1 MSGIFG
7 SKSSAP
13 AVVETVAAV
22 PAPAP
27 AAPASSD
34 ASLEE
39 FSDEELDAK
48 KKKTK
53 AQGTKAL
60 QIPLGSTGETKT
72 IGVV

>member
-1 MSGIFG
+1 MSNIFG
-7 SKSSAP
+7 GSAP
-13 AVVETVAAV
+13 KVETIAVAPT
-22 PAPAP
+22 PAPA
-27 AAPASSD
+27 SDD

-53 AQGTKAL
+53 TQGTKAL
-60 QIPLGSTGETKT
+60 QIPLGSTGGGKT